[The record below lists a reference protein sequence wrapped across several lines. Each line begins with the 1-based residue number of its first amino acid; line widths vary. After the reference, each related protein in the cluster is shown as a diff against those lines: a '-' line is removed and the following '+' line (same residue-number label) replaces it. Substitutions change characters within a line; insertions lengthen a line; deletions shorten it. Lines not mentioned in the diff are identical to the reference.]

1 MLRINAPRLSRVVR
15 LMKSEGSLAVGASL
29 GEGLL
34 GQFGIKINQG

>member
-1 MLRINAPRLSRVVR
+1 MR
-15 LMKSEGSLAVGASL
+15 LMEHTVPAVRATF